1 MQITNQDHLQTPSL
15 FVGKQAANKPADK
28 LNAFAD
34 YLDALQTTVSQ
45 RVEENSETST
55 KPTVNMDTNQGSVAM
70 NLDEYFSPKGPATG
84 PVNLLDVP
92 LLLPTAH
99 NVDTLANY
107 SEQKVKVLME
117 QYDIPTPPATIEFD
131 QQGQMVL
138 PPDYAYATQ
147 LEQAFK
153 ENPQVEEALRTTAA
167 LASHY
172 AGIMEAQPFRDEMST
187 ARTQADRDRIVEKY
201 SYLFDDNRPPI
212 HIVLSFLDD
221 GSMLV
226 GGKQSGNN
234 VSPNLFAYSTAR

>member
-1 MQITNQDHLQTPSL
+1 MQITTQDHIQPPSL
-15 FVGKQAANKPADK
+15 FASKQAENKPAEK
-28 LNAFAD
+28 LNSFAD
-34 YLDALQTTVSQ
+34 YMDALQATASK
-45 RVEENSETST
+45 RVEDSSETSM
-55 KPTVNMDTNQGSVAM
+55 KPTVNMDTNQGSIAM
-70 NLDEYFSPKGPATG
+70 SLDEYFLPKEPATG
-84 PVNLLDVP
+84 PINLLDVP

-107 SEQKVKVLME
+107 SEQKVKALME

-138 PPDYAYATQ
+138 PPDYAYAAQ
-147 LEQAFK
+147 LKRAFK

-172 AGIMEAQPFRDEMST
+172 AGIMEGQPFRDEMST

-201 SYLFDDNRPPI
+201 SYLFDDNRPPM

-234 VSPNLFAYSTAR
+234 VNPNLFAFSTAR